1 MKRAFLA
8 FSFCTM
14 LSATLLLGGCQDT
27 EHSAVGV
34 IKEIQNGGEIV
45 VIDHGAFFDGFMG
58 GMMMPFEAATPDL
71 VKDLKTGDRVRFTI
85 TKKGEDYSITTIEKT
100 N

>member
-1 MKRAFLA
+1 MKKTLLA
-8 FSFCTM
+8 FSFCIA
-14 LSATLLLGGCQDT
+14 LSASVILGGCQDT

-34 IKEIQNGGEIV
+34 IKEIQNNGEVV

-58 GMMMPFEAATPDL
+58 EMTMPFEAENPDL
-71 VKDLKTGDRVRFTI
+71 IKGLKIGDRVSFTI
-85 TKKGEDYSITTIEKT
+85 TKQGNGYSITTIEKK